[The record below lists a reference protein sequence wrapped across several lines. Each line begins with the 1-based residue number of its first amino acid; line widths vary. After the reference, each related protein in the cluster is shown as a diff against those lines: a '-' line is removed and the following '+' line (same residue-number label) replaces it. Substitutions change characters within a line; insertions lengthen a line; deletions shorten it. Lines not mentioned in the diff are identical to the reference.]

1 MLGAGAPTALVAVEL
16 AALSG
21 PAGGPAVLQAPHLS
35 QEVHGEVCAASVD
48 WLAAADVGVDGAAG
62 AETCQ
67 QAEEK
72 KSQHGCEA
80 LVWCDLLTVRLSTEL
95 TLKIFSI

>member
-1 MLGAGAPTALVAVEL
+1 MLGAGALTALVAVEL

-21 PAGGPAVLQAPHLS
+21 PAGGPAVLQAGHLP

-48 WLAAADVGVDGAAG
+48 WLAAADVGVDVVVVVVVVDGAAG

-72 KSQHGCEA
+72 
-80 LVWCDLLTVRLSTEL
+80 
-95 TLKIFSI
+95 